1 MSQENVTP
9 DLARERSKATFD
21 VENLAEFMIGGRDRL
36 KRKRF
41 LQNIAIQDPFFK
53 KQKSWSF
60 CSVEEQY
67 DMGLSKSIYIQK
79 KLQEMGITDMQE
91 AFYYRE
97 CAAAH
102 ENSPLGLHYAM
113 FLPTINKQAT
123 PEQKK
128 KWLPLAEN
136 YKMIGTYAQ
145 TELGHGTFIRGLETT
160 ATYDPK
166 TKEFILDSP
175 TLTSKKYWPGCL
187 GKTSN
192 HCVVMAQLYTQGKS
206 HGPHM
211 FMVQIR
217 SMEDHSV
224 LPGIEVGVI
233 GNKFGYGTNDNGFLS
248 FDKLRIPRE
257 NMLMRYSQVH
267 DDGTYVKPQNAKL
280 AYGSMVLIR
289 SSIVSDAAR
298 GLAQAC
304 VISIRYSA
312 VRRQTEAYPGGE
324 EPQILDYQT
333 QQYRLFPLLASA
345 YSLQLAGKYVFNTY
359 LEVNDQIEK
368 GNLESMP
375 ELHALSAGLKAFSTY
390 EASAGIEVCRIC
402 CGGHGYSQ
410 ASGLPKIYVDVVP
423 GCTYE
428 GENTVM
434 MLQTARYLMKC
445 YSRAKQGQKLPGFVQ
460 YIGQNLNKKSCMSE
474 EVALGCLV
482 MAYEHRAARLVEAAA
497 MRMQSLIQ
505 GGKKQHEAWN
515 GSSVQLFW
523 AAKAHCHLFCV
534 KNFVDAIQAKSLSSK
549 TTTVMKSVCQ
559 LYGVHGILENLGEFM
574 QDGFFSGEQVGY
586 LQRKMLALF
595 EDIRPNAV
603 ALVDAFDYPDMVLG
617 SCLGRYDGQVYQALY
632 DYAKSAPMN
641 QTEIHSTYYKHL
653 KPLINPETTSDAM
666 QFAKL

>member
-1 MSQENVTP
+1 
-9 DLARERSKATFD
+9 
-21 VENLAEFMIGGRDRL
+21 
-36 KRKRF
+36 
-41 LQNIAIQDPFFK
+41 
-53 KQKSWSF
+53 
-60 CSVEEQY
+60 
-67 DMGLSKSIYIQK
+67 
-79 KLQEMGITDMQE
+79 MGITDMQE

-97 CAAAH
+97 CVLQH
-102 ENSPLGLHYAM
+102 TSTPLDLHFQA
-113 FLPTINKQAT
+113 FIPTIEKQCT
-123 PEQKK
+123 NQQKDR
-128 KWLPLAEN
+128 WLQKSQEL
-136 YKMIGTYAQ
+136 KIIGAYAQ

>member
-1 MSQENVTP
+1 
-9 DLARERSKATFD
+9 
-21 VENLAEFMIGGRDRL
+21 
-36 KRKRF
+36 
-41 LQNIAIQDPFFK
+41 
-53 KQKSWSF
+53 
-60 CSVEEQY
+60 
-67 DMGLSKSIYIQK
+67 
-79 KLQEMGITDMQE
+79 MQE

-97 CAAAH
+97 PAMSH
-102 ENSPLGLHYAM
+102 ENSPLDLHYGM
-113 FLPTINKQAT
+113 FIPTIDKQGT
-123 PEQKK
+123 PEQKQ
-128 KWLPLAEN
+128 KWLHLSESLQ
-136 YKMIGTYAQ
+136 IVGTYAQ

-192 HCVVMAQLYTQGKS
+192 HCVVMAQLYTKGKS

-217 SMEDHSV
+217 SMKDHSV

-267 DDGTYVKPQNAKL
+267 EDGTYVKPQNAKL

-515 GSSVQLFW
+515 GSSVQLLW

-549 TTTVMKSVCQ
+549 TATVMKSVCQ

-586 LQRKMLALF
+586 LQKKMLALF

-641 QTEIHSTYYKHL
+641 HTEIHSTYYKHL

>member
-1 MSQENVTP
+1 
-9 DLARERSKATFD
+9 
-21 VENLAEFMIGGRDRL
+21 
-36 KRKRF
+36 
-41 LQNIAIQDPFFK
+41 
-53 KQKSWSF
+53 
-60 CSVEEQY
+60 
-67 DMGLSKSIYIQK
+67 
-79 KLQEMGITDMQE
+79 MQE

-97 CAAAH
+97 CVLQH
-102 ENSPLGLHYAM
+102 TSTPLDLHFQA
-113 FLPTINKQAT
+113 FIPTIEKQCT
-123 PEQKK
+123 NQQKER
-128 KWLPLAEN
+128 WLQKSQEL
-136 YKMIGTYAQ
+136 KIIGAYAQ

-217 SMEDHSV
+217 SMKDHSV

-267 DDGTYVKPQNAKL
+267 EDGTYVKPQNAKL

-368 GNLESMP
+368 GNLELMP

-549 TTTVMKSVCQ
+549 TATVMKSVCQ

>member
-1 MSQENVTP
+1 MGGH
-9 DLARERSKATFD
+9 LAKVLTLDEYY
-21 VENLAEFMIGGRDRL
+21 
-36 KRKRF
+36 
-41 LQNIAIQDPFFK
+41 FK
-53 KQKSWSF
+53 EIKTQ
-60 CSVEEQY
+60 
-67 DMGLSKSIYIQK
+67 
-79 KLQEMGITDMQE
+79 
-91 AFYYRE
+91 R
-97 CAAAH
+97 
-102 ENSPLGLHYAM
+102 
-113 FLPTINKQAT
+113 
-123 PEQKK
+123 
-128 KWLPLAEN
+128 
-136 YKMIGTYAQ
+136 
-145 TELGHGTFIRGLETT
+145 TFIRGLETR

-175 TLTSKKYWPGCL
+175 TLTSVKYWPGCL

-233 GNKFGYGTNDNGFLS
+233 GNKFGYGTNDNGFLR

-267 DDGTYVKPQNAKL
+267 EDGTYVKPQNAKL

-359 LEVNDQIEK
+359 LKVNDQIEK

-402 CGGHGYSQ
+402 CGGHGLLTSQ
-410 ASGLPKIYVDVVP
+410 WLTKDLYG
-423 GCTYE
+423 
-428 GENTVM
+428 
-434 MLQTARYLMKC
+434 ARPNQSTFQMKC
-445 YSRAKQGQKLPGFVQ
+445 QMSLKLKCKDGVFP
-460 YIGQNLNKKSCMSE
+460 
-474 EVALGCLV
+474 EVANFNN
-482 MAYEHRAARLVEAAA
+482 EHN
-497 MRMQSLIQ
+497 
-505 GGKKQHEAWN
+505 H
-515 GSSVQLFW
+515 
-523 AAKAHCHLFCV
+523 
-534 KNFVDAIQAKSLSSK
+534 
-549 TTTVMKSVCQ
+549 
-559 LYGVHGILENLGEFM
+559 
-574 QDGFFSGEQVGY
+574 
-586 LQRKMLALF
+586 
-595 EDIRPNAV
+595 DI
-603 ALVDAFDYPDMVLG
+603 
-617 SCLGRYDGQVYQALY
+617 
-632 DYAKSAPMN
+632 
-641 QTEIHSTYYKHL
+641 T
-653 KPLINPETTSDAM
+653 
-666 QFAKL
+666 